1 MKISIDF
8 RNFHKICVKNENK
21 EKWKKHL
28 ILLLLA

>member
-8 RNFHKICVKNENK
+8 RNFHKICVKNE

-28 ILLLLA
+28 VLLLA